1 MEHQSE
7 LLQAEW
13 WIGVQK
19 RLKAG
24 EIIEVVP
31 YSPRSW
37 TEHRDPGLYALRH

>member
-1 MEHQSE
+1 MEHHAE

-19 RLKAG
+19 RLQSG
-24 EIIEVVP
+24 EILEVVP

-37 TEHRDPGLYALRH
+37 ADHRGPGLYALRH